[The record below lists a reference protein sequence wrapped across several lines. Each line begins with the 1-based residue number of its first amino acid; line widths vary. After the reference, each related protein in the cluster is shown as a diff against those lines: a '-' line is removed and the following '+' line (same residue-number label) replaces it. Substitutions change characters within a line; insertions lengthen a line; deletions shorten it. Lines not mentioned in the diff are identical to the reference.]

1 MIFVKNLESVSD
13 QEWSKTDKYPGVRWK
28 FLIDA
33 DVTWSSG
40 LSLGFAEIEPGGDLI
55 LHYHSPAE
63 IYVVTDGVGTLNKS
77 GELEE
82 IKKGDVD
89 VVVNQLESIFKEYK
103 ADKSVIDYIT
113 NDLNYNELINGFG
126 WLKTERPTPND
137 LVYAILS
144 WIINFK
150 RYNPDKGFDSSDI
163 GNQLSIIYF
172 LFL

>member
-33 DVTWSSG
+33 DVTGSSG

-55 LHYHSPAE
+55 LHYHSPDE

-82 IKKGDVD
+82 IKKGDVVYIKGDAKHALKNNGKEILKFYWIFPTDSFSD
-89 VVVNQLESIFKEYK
+89 VEYL
-103 ADKSVIDYIT
+103 Y
-113 NDLNYNELINGFG
+113 
-126 WLKTERPTPND
+126 
-137 LVYAILS
+137 
-144 WIINFK
+144 
-150 RYNPDKGFDSSDI
+150 
-163 GNQLSIIYF
+163 
-172 LFL
+172 